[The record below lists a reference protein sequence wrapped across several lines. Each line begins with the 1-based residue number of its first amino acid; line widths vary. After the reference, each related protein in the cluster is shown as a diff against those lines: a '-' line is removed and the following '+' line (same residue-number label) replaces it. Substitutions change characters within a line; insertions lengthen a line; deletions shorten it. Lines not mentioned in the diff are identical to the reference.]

1 MLNFLYRKIYND
13 NHIKIKLAPPK
24 QTLRIFGGN
33 LSIKDFRIHNTNYN
47 SLYKIVMPP
56 LVSITPVQELTSVD
70 HGYSSKNEKKVFM
83 IEKDKINDSNLKLQR
98 SKPFNT
104 SKNTLEKCMLQSRQS
119 IDSESMMSNNDN
131 CCNEIDVY
139 DD

>member
-1 MLNFLYRKIYND
+1 
-13 NHIKIKLAPPK
+13 
-24 QTLRIFGGN
+24 
-33 LSIKDFRIHNTNYN
+33 
-47 SLYKIVMPP
+47 MPP
-56 LVSITPVQELTSVD
+56 LISITPVQELTSVD

-83 IEKDKINDSNLKLQR
+83 IEKEKINDSNLKLQR

-131 CCNEIDVY
+131 EIDLY